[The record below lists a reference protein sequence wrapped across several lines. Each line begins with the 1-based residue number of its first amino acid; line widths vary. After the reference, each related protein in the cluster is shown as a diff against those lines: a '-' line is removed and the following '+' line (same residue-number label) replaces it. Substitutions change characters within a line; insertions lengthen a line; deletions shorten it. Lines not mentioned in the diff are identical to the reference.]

1 MSQVSSG
8 KKLNPTQIVVIS
20 FASVVALGTILLLL
34 PISTVDGKYTS
45 FVAALF
51 TAVSAVCVTGL
62 TVVDTVTHWSG
73 FGKFAIMIMIQLG
86 GLGIVAF
93 ATLLGLLISGRISM
107 SNRMTALSE
116 SKIMGASSVPQLLKR
131 IFLIYLGFEAVMAT
145 YLTLRL
151 HFEYKESLSTAIG
164 NGVFH
169 SISAFNNAGFSLYPG
184 NLTMFN
190 SDVFILAPIGLAVI
204 VGGLGFPVL
213 IELHEKF
220 WKLNIQP
227 NGKRKAFSLHAR
239 ITLWVTGILLTA
251 GSLFIGLMEWSNEK
265 TLGALGS
272 FDRVINAI
280 FASIMPR
287 TAGFNAVDISAMDSA
302 TWLGTNFLMFIGGG
316 SGSTAGGI
324 KVTTIAVLFF
334 IIYTEVRG
342 ETAVNVGRRRL
353 PRSIQRQALT
363 LVGLSVTIMSIATT
377 VLMAATDF
385 SLDQILF
392 EVVSAFSTVGLTTG
406 ITEDLPGFG
415 QILLAVL
422 MFTGRL
428 GPIIIASAL
437 ALRISKR
444 HFELPKERP
453 LIG

>member
-20 FASVVALGTILLLL
+20 FASVVALGTIFLLL